1 MVSQPQRVKYSL
13 CKQAAKLRDAQEGEG
28 DVGGA
33 RGGWLCEG
41 PLMVRG
47 AHLWFSFIPT
57 AVLTLWGAGME
68 LGRERGRGGDFAA
81 MFNIQVT

>member
-28 DVGGA
+28 DVGGGQGWVAVRRPPHGTWSPSVVLLHPHRRAHPVGSRNGA
-33 RGGWLCEG
+33 REG
-41 PLMVRG
+41 AR
-47 AHLWFSFIPT
+47 A
-57 AVLTLWGAGME
+57 
-68 LGRERGRGGDFAA
+68 GGDFAA

>member
-28 DVGGA
+28 DVGGG

-41 PLMVRG
+41 PSWCVEPICG
-47 AHLWFSFIPT
+47 APSSPLPCPPCGEQEWSS
-57 AVLTLWGAGME
+57 GGSAG
-68 LGRERGRGGDFAA
+68 GGGDFAA